1 SAIAAL
7 EGGTPTNGAEAAML
21 ARLPKLAEGVLAR
34 IPRLDAVRE
43 VIRYQ
48 LPTERAAGTAL
59 SAEAP
64 PGARLL
70 QAAREYD
77 ALVWRGTPADLALA
91 TLSSRKTHAEE
102 ILRELAEMSGMRLPN
117 EAVREV
123 QIDELMIGHEL
134 ADDLCSAKGLLLV
147 SRGQVITER
156 LLIRVRN
163 FETTTGLQ
171 GKILV
176 VAL

>member
-1 SAIAAL
+1 
-7 EGGTPTNGAEAAML
+7 
-21 ARLPKLAEGVLAR
+21 
-34 IPRLDAVRE
+34 
-43 VIRYQ
+43 
-48 LPTERAAGTAL
+48 
-59 SAEAP
+59 
-64 PGARLL
+64 
-70 QAAREYD
+70 
-77 ALVWRGTPADLALA
+77 
-91 TLSSRKTHAEE
+91 
-102 ILRELAEMSGMRLPN
+102 
-117 EAVREV
+117 
-123 QIDELMIGHEL
+123 L